1 MILFFKRISYLV
13 LFFLFSAVSHAEIIV
28 EGVYTPLPSTSIYEY
43 NIASADVNDTTLNPC
58 YKVATCSMMVAWY
71 FVGGGNSWGAKYD
84 NRYYPWV
91 SSSKT
96 MGEVGSALYKNNII
110 GRKGRSGV
118 SGPLRCQFFGY
129 MLNGG
134 TPLRL
139 PGTFCRPT
147 TIDPAQCHID
157 ESNMNID
164 YGIVHSDR
172 ANGLV
177 AQTVIHASCTQDMSI
192 KVIDATGVGSTVNL
206 RPDGSLKAKIT
217 INDVPMA
224 TGYSFTATPSGTAL
238 NIKAEL
244 VASGDVL
251 PGDFNG
257 IAILVISPA

>member
-1 MILFFKRISYLV
+1 MLFLKRIYHLV
-13 LFFLFSAVSHAEIIV
+13 LFFLFSAFSHAEIIV
-28 EGVYTPLPSTSIYEY
+28 EGVYTPRPSTSIYDY
-43 NIASADVNDTTLNPC
+43 NIASADVNDTTSNPC
-58 YKVATCSMMVAWY
+58 YKVSTCSMMVAWY
-71 FVGGGNSWGAKYD
+71 YAGNSSYNWGNTYE

-110 GRKGRSGV
+110 GSKGRSGV
-118 SGPLRCQFFGY
+118 AGPIRCQFFGY
-129 MLNGG
+129 MPNGG
-134 TPLRL
+134 WPLRL
-139 PGTFCRPT
+139 PGTRCRPA

-257 IAILVISPA
+257 VVILVISPA

>member
-1 MILFFKRISYLV
+1 MILFLKRIYYLI
-13 LFFLFSAVSHAEIIV
+13 FLFSAFSHAEIITD
-28 EGVYTPLPSTSIYEY
+28 GVYTP
-43 NIASADVNDTTLNPC
+43 NIKLYKFWITSADVNDTTPNPC
-58 YKVATCSMMVAWY
+58 YKVTTCAMMVAWY
-71 FVGGGNSWGAKYD
+71 DVTGYFNWNTSKYE
-84 NRYYPWV
+84 NRYFPWV

-96 MGEVGSALYKNNII
+96 MGEVGSALYKNNKI
-110 GRKGRSGV
+110 GFVGISGV
-118 SGPLRCQFFGY
+118 LGPIRCQYFGY

-134 TPLRL
+134 APSPL
-139 PGTFCRPT
+139 PGTTCRPAT
-147 TIDPAQCHID
+147 VDPAQCHID

-217 INDVPMA
+217 INGVPMA

-244 VASGDVL
+244 VSSGDVL
-251 PGDFNG
+251 PGYFNG
-257 IAILVISPA
+257 VAILVISPA